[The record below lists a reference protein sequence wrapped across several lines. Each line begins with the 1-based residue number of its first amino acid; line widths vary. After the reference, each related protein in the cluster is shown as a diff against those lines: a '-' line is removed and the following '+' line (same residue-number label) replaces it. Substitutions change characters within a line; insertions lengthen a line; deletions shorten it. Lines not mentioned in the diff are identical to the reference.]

1 MPEEAFCGCRNVD
14 FISFLCIMKFYS
26 FDTFLNILSSESVKN
41 SIGPDL
47 APGPGVLTPDLQY
60 VPPPSRG
67 RRARLMFDEPGRD
80 GRKVHQPGWHFSQ
93 PSPLPGN
100 VRNLFLM
107 QNVFLMCQG
116 KKSFLKYKSNLSL
129 QGRPIPSLLPLT
141 F

>member
-1 MPEEAFCGCRNVD
+1 
-14 FISFLCIMKFYS
+14 
-26 FDTFLNILSSESVKN
+26 
-41 SIGPDL
+41 
-47 APGPGVLTPDLQY
+47 
-60 VPPPSRG
+60 
-67 RRARLMFDEPGRD
+67 MFDEPGRD
-80 GRKVHQPGWHFSQ
+80 GMKVRQPAQHFSQ
-93 PSPLPGN
+93 PSPLPGT